1 MMLIQWLRLRR
12 TPGVRPVPEER
23 PGQRPA
29 PWRRDDHD
37 PDQVPPLVARLQEEF
52 GDAIQP
58 VLPVFRDDT
67 VARVARK
74 KIVDV
79 CLHLRDREGFD
90 FPTDLCGVHTPD
102 GEFLF
107 DVVIHL
113 FSTDQHERLRLKVGV
128 GPGEEMPT
136 LTGVWAGMN
145 WHERETYDLVG
156 VPFHGHPNLKRILLP
171 DDFDGHPLQKDFPLK
186 G

>member
-1 MMLIQWLRLRR
+1 MLIQWLKLRR

-23 PGQRPA
+23 AGARPA
-29 PWRRDDHD
+29 PWRRDDRD
-37 PDQVPPLVARLQEEF
+37 PDQVTPRVKALQDVF
-52 GDAIQP
+52 GEAVQP
-58 VLPVFRDDT
+58 VLPVFRGDAT
-67 VARVARK
+67 VRVAPDR
-74 KIVDV
+74 IVEV
-79 CLHLRDREGFD
+79 CLHLRDKEGFD

-102 GEFLF
+102 AEHLF

-113 FSTDQHERLRLKVGV
+113 FSTDHHERLRLKVGLK
-128 GPGEEMPT
+128 PGEEMPT

-156 VPFHGHPNLKRILLP
+156 VVFQGHPNLKRILLP